1 MADPIE
7 RARNG
12 DLEAMRALYEEHR
25 NLVYAVGLSVCGNGP
40 DADEVVQESFLRAF
54 RSLAEWRGEGKI
66 STWLY
71 AIALRTA
78 LNWKRRFLRT
88 PPAGTEPAAV
98 EAPEEAVNRAES
110 AEALRGAIRD
120 LPLQQRLVLTLRHLD
135 GRSLAEIAA
144 IQGCA
149 VGTVKSNLHHAMFKL
164 KEALDG
170 EAERARA

>member
-7 RARNG
+7 AARNG
-12 DLEAMRALYEEHR
+12 DLEAMKVLYEEHR
-25 NLVYAVGLSVCGNGP
+25 DLVYAVGLSVCGNRP

-54 RSLAEWRGEGKI
+54 RSMVEWRGEGKF

-78 LNWKRRFLRT
+78 LNWKRRFHRA
-88 PPAGTEPAAV
+88 PRPAAAPQGP
-98 EAPEEAVNRAES
+98 EAPDEAIDRAEA
-110 AEALRGAIRD
+110 AEELRRAIRE

-135 GRSLAEIAA
+135 GRSMAEIAE

-149 VGTVKSNLHHAMFKL
+149 VGTVKSNLHHAMAKL

-170 EAERARA
+170 DAERARA